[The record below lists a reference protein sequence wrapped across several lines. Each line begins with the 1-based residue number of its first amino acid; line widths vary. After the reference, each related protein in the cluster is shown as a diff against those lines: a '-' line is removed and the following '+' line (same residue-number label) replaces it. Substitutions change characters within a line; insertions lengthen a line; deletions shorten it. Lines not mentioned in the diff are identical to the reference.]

1 MNMMYNQQKT
11 IEKTKKMEMIAQD
24 RINFLN
30 KEIEKLAILARRR
43 ILDYN
48 KKELANSL
56 LWLDSD
62 SAVPVGQ
69 TWLAKRMQE
78 LETKVSVTEEEK
90 NDVIDGTLSKCLEG
104 LDELEFKDMRY
115 YENYDILKTY
125 VEKDRKKIKSSHQN
139 VKKLSLKK

>member
-125 VEKDRKKIKSSHQN
+125 VEKDRKKMKSSHQN